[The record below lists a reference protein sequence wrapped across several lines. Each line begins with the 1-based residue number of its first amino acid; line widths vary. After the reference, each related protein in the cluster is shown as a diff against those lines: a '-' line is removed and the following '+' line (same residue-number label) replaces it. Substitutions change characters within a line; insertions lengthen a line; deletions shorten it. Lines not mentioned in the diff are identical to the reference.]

1 MMFLLKKSAT
11 KRLMGEYIE
20 KIYLY
25 LKVDYHPFFCQSVK
39 KTCFILLYLIA

>member
-20 KIYLY
+20 KIHLY
-25 LKVDYHPFFCQSVK
+25 SKLDYHQNVFF
-39 KTCFILLYLIA
+39 